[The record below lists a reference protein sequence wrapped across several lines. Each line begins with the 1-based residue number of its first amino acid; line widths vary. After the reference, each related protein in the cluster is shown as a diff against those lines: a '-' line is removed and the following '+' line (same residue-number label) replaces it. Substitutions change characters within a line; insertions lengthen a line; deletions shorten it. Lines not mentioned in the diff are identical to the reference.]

1 MFGVLTAM
9 SEDTTTSRANK
20 IRLNVTISPAAVEAA
35 KKLAAEEN
43 RSMSNMIEVLL
54 DRAIRKSEAA
64 TSAAVPAPQEVAA

>member
-1 MFGVLTAM
+1 M